1 MKSQNGWTASPDRA
15 DIGVRPFTV
24 AGIEF
29 PGGVRGGGVALVL
42 TYLVSA
48 FHTRVEP
55 LVAGWCWG
63 YAYRAISGSNTVSNH
78 GSGTAVDINAPRHPL
93 GVKNTFTPA
102 KVKAIRAILRELEGV
117 VRWGGD
123 YTGRVD
129 EMHFEINADEK
140 TVAAVARTLTLDSGE
155 EDGMTPND
163 LLMAGLW
170 YTYPT
175 AAQAKAA
182 GLPVV
187 NGKQELTEKHPLG
200 EWIAVHCIRQGMILA
215 EAQKHT
221 ALLTEIRDALTAPSG
236 TGKKSS

>member
-129 EMHFEINADEK
+129 EMHFEINGTLADVDR
-140 TVAAVARTLTLDSGE
+140 VAAHLINKGVKDMELNDKFDRAKWNRTSGTVGHMFENLMQDSDALRKMNTDLAAKVDKLTKAVA
-155 EDGMTPND
+155 D
-163 LLMAGLW
+163 L
-170 YTYPT
+170 
-175 AAQAKAA
+175 
-182 GLPVV
+182 
-187 NGKQELTEKHPLG
+187 
-200 EWIAVHCIRQGMILA
+200 
-215 EAQKHT
+215 T
-221 ALLTEIRDALTAPSG
+221 ALV
-236 TGKKSS
+236 KK

>member
-15 DIGVRPFTV
+15 DIGVRPFSV

-29 PGGVRGGGVALVL
+29 PGGVRGGGVAMVL

-63 YAYRAISGSNTVSNH
+63 YAYRPIVGSQTVSNH
-78 GSGTAVDINAPRHPL
+78 ASGTAVDINAPRHPL

-123 YTGRVD
+123 YSGRVD
-129 EMHFEINADEK
+129 EMHFEITGTLADVDR
-140 TVAAVARTLTLDSGE
+140 VAAHLINKGVKDMELNDRFDRAKWNKTSGTVGHMFENLMQDS
-155 EDGMTPND
+155 DANRKLNSD
-163 LLMAGLW
+163 L
-170 YTYPT
+170 
-175 AAQAKAA
+175 AKK
-182 GLPVV
+182 V
-187 NGKQELTEKHPLG
+187 
-200 EWIAVHCIRQGMILA
+200 
-215 EAQKHT
+215 
-221 ALLTEIRDALTAPSG
+221 DALTKAVADL
-236 TGKKSS
+236 TALVKK